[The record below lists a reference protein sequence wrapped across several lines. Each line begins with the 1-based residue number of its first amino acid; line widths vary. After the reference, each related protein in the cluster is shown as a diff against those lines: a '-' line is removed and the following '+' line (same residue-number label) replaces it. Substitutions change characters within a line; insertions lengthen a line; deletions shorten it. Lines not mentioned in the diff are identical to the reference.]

1 MNGLQLL
8 CIQEAVPVDCGV
20 PVHLH
25 LSEPSRLLF
34 VYSSTQVRLIDLNK
48 DGRHEKISD
57 TGATILCGGDQ
68 GWCVCCG
75 EGQML
80 RSRPHTLPSNR

>member
-8 CIQEAVPVDCGV
+8 CIQEAVPVDCGL

-34 VYSSTQVRLIDLNK
+34 VYSSTQVRHTDLNK
-48 DGRHEKISD
+48 DGRHASTSLGKNVWD
-57 TGATILCGGDQ
+57 TSVLGQSLCGGDQ
-68 GWCVCCG
+68 G
-75 EGQML
+75 L